1 MTRTD
6 ARAPEPQP
14 SAERRKGRFPS
25 GDTTCA
31 AWHYPGTSGACVVMA
46 GGTAVTKEPATDRF
60 ATRPP
65 ARWALRGRPGGHEQG
80 LDIQLS
86 FLRLHLL
93 NGANDVR

>member
-31 AWHYPGTSGACVVMA
+31 AWH
-46 GGTAVTKEPATDRF
+46 
-60 ATRPP
+60 
-65 ARWALRGRPGGHEQG
+65 
-80 LDIQLS
+80 LS
-86 FLRLHLL
+86 FLRLHLV